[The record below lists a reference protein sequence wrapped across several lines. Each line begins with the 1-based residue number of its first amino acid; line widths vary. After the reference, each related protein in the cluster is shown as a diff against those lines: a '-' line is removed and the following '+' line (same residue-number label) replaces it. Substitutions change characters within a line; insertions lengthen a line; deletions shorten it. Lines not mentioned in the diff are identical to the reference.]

1 MKARILIAEDDPAI
15 KKLLDANLQVAGYEV
30 VCTEDGAQALAAAR
44 AHVFDLAL
52 LDIMMPELDGFEL
65 LPHLLEKDIPVI
77 FVSAKADLTSRVQ
90 GLRLGAE
97 DYLVKPFDIL
107 ELLVRI
113 EKVLKRRQAVP
124 GILQHG
130 DVILDEGSHNVIQ
143 AGKEVSLKPLEFDL
157 LRTFMRYP
165 GMVLIREQLLKRVWG
180 EAFLGESRTIDV
192 HVAILRRK
200 LNWQD
205 QISTVYKV
213 GYRLEQ
219 RP

>member
-15 KKLLDANLQVAGYEV
+15 IKLLDANLQVAGYEV
-30 VCTEDGAQALAAAR
+30 GCTEDGAQALAAAR

-130 DVILDEGSHNVIQ
+130 DVILDEGSHNVFQ

>member
-15 KKLLDANLQVAGYEV
+15 LKLLKTNLQVAGYEV
-30 VCTEDGAQALAAAR
+30 VCAEDGAQALLAVQNQA
-44 AHVFDLAL
+44 FDLAL
-52 LDIMMPELDGFEL
+52 LDIMMPELDSFEL
-65 LPHLLEKDIPVI
+65 LPYLQEKDIPVI
-77 FVSAKADLTSRVQ
+77 FVSAKADVFSRVQ

-107 ELLVRI
+107 ELLVRM
-113 EKVLKRRQAVP
+113 EKVLKRRKP
-124 GILQHG
+124 SPTTLEHG
-130 DVILDEGSHNVIQ
+130 DVVLDEVSHLVKKGGEEI
-143 AGKEVSLKPLEFDL
+143 SLKPLEFEL

-165 GMVLIREQLLKRVWG
+165 GMVLTRDQLLKWVWG

-205 QISTVYKV
+205 MITTVHKV
-213 GYRLEQ
+213 GYRLEKIQ
-219 RP
+219 